1 MRGWARDLALG
12 ARFALAGG
20 RSGWTRTA
28 LTAFGVGLG
37 VVVLLLATAVPN
49 VLTTL
54 DARGENREPSC
65 MNDYVA
71 CYETEPGADTL
82 LYLQEFTEYH
92 GTEVRGALL
101 QPEAGASSTATPPP
115 GVDAFPAPGEMLVS
129 PALGRL
135 LDSEEGALLAER
147 LDHEPVGTIGD
158 EGLVGPADLFY
169 YAGADHLE
177 LVPEGAVMRVDE
189 FGRDWADEELNAPLL
204 LLVSVICVALLM
216 PVAVFVATAV
226 RLGGERR
233 DRRLAALRLVGADAM
248 TTRRIAAG
256 EALVGALA
264 GLLLGCLGFLPL
276 RELLGGVTVSGSSVF
291 PSDIAPSGALV
302 ALILLGVPGSAVAVT
317 LFALRGVAIEP
328 LGVVR
333 RAPSRRRRLAWRLLP
348 VLLGPAMLVP
358 LAGSFT
364 TGDDLALAQAVVGM
378 VLLLVGVTLLLPW
391 MVERLV
397 GRLRGGPLS
406 WQLAI
411 RRLQLSGGPAA
422 RAVSGITVAVAGATA
437 LYMLF
442 SGVRAEETQE
452 TGRDPDAY
460 QVEVLGYELDRAE
473 DQRFAGEIEAVPGV
487 TEAFSLAVGWGEIL
501 REDAGT
507 VGDPATQV
515 VVGDCATL
523 SLLAEIGDCAN
534 GDSFLVR
541 APEDAEYDTVQP
553 GDRLYLGDRPSE
565 SGGHWTVPD
574 SAREVPLPDDEQF
587 SAYASGVFATPA
599 ALDAA
604 VLGDAETRALVRIDP
619 AAGRDVIERIRNV
632 AWAYESRPS
641 VWEVTS
647 EDVSSQFRNIQLGLL
662 VGACGVLLLIGASMV
677 VTTLEQLR
685 ERRRLL
691 SVLVAFGTRRST
703 LGASVLWQTAIP
715 VTLGLALASGVG
727 LGLGALLMTMVH
739 LPVSGWLAF
748 LPMAAAGGGLIA
760 FVTLVSLPFL
770 WRLMRP
776 DGLRTE

>member
-1 MRGWARDLALG
+1 MRAWARDLALG

-20 RSGWTRTA
+20 RSGWTRTV
-28 LTAFGVGLG
+28 LTAFGVALG

-49 VLTTL
+49 VLSAL
-54 DARGENREPSC
+54 DIREERREPSC
-65 MNDYVA
+65 MNNTSA
-71 CYETEPGADTL
+71 CYETKPAADTL
-82 LYLQEFTEYH
+82 LYRQETTEYH
-92 GTEVRGALL
+92 GAEVHGALL
-101 QPEAGASSTATPPP
+101 QPDAGADTTATPPP
-115 GVDAFPAPGEMLVS
+115 GLDVLPAPGEMLVS
-129 PALGRL
+129 PALERL

-147 LDHEPVGTIGD
+147 LGHEPVGTIGD

-169 YAGADHLE
+169 YAGADDLE
-177 LVPEGAVMRVDE
+177 LVSDGAVMRVDG
-189 FGRDWADEELNAPLL
+189 FGRDWVDEELNAPLL

-248 TTRRIAAG
+248 STRRIAAG

-264 GLLLGCLGFLPL
+264 GLLLGCLAFLPL
-276 RELLGGVTVSGSSVF
+276 RELLGGLNVSGSSVF
-291 PSDIAPSGALV
+291 PSDIAPSGPLV
-302 ALILLGVPGSAVAVT
+302 ALILVGVPGSAVAVT

-333 RAPSRRRRLAWRLLP
+333 RAPSRRRRLVWRLLP
-348 VLLGPAMLVP
+348 GILGAAMLVP
-358 LAGSFT
+358 LVGSFA
-364 TGDDLALAQAVVGM
+364 TGDDRVLAQAVVGM

-391 MVERLV
+391 MVERV
-397 GRLRGGPLS
+397 VAGLRGGPLS
-406 WQLAI
+406 WQLAV

-442 SGVRAEETQE
+442 SGVRAEETE
-452 TGRDPDAY
+452 DTGRDPDAY
-460 QVEVLGYELDRAE
+460 QVEVLGYGLGGV
-473 DQRFAGEIEAVPGV
+473 AGERLAGDIEAVPGV
-487 TEAFSLAVGWGEIL
+487 TETFGLTAGFAELPKDASRQGGLMTEVLVGN
-501 REDAGT
+501 
-507 VGDPATQV
+507 
-515 VVGDCATL
+515 CATL
-523 SLLAEIGDCAN
+523 RAIAQVGDCAN
-534 GDSFLVR
+534 GDTFLMRSADQGSGV
-541 APEDAEYDTVQP
+541 ASP
-553 GDRLYLGDRPSE
+553 GDRLNLGVGPSGE
-565 SGGHWTVPD
+565 TTHWTVPD
-574 SAREVPLPDDEQF
+574 TAREINAASDDPYD
-587 SAYASGVFATPA
+587 SLYSSGVLATPA

-604 VLGDAETRALVRIDP
+604 TLADAEARALVRIDP
-619 AAGRDVIERIRNV
+619 AADRDVVEQIRNV
-632 AWAYESRPS
+632 AWDYESRPF
-641 VWEVTS
+641 VWEVAS
-647 EDVSSQFRNIQLGLL
+647 EQASSEFRNIQRGLL

-685 ERRRLL
+685 ERKRLL

-715 VTLGLALASGVG
+715 VTLGLALASAVG
-727 LGLGALLMTMVH
+727 LGLGALLMSMVH
-739 LPVSGWLAF
+739 LPVTGWLAF

-760 FVTLVSLPFL
+760 LVTLVSLPFL